1 MSDSTANQV
10 ATQLEIEKEQERL
23 LKERLQ
29 GDLKPAQK
37 NVKSHMIKKDR
48 KFFDSGDY
56 FTKNTEGAAEALPH
70 PSLRLSSGQPPPP
83 KPGGAAPSR
92 ETS

>member
-37 NVKSHMIKKDR
+37 NVKSHMIKKVLLLVPR
-48 KFFDSGDY
+48 QRECSRSQ
-56 FTKNTEGAAEALPH
+56 L
-70 PSLRLSSGQPPPP
+70 PPPVGDQTACCCLQSLWGP
-83 KPGGAAPSR
+83 PSKVQGASWVVR
-92 ETS
+92 KG